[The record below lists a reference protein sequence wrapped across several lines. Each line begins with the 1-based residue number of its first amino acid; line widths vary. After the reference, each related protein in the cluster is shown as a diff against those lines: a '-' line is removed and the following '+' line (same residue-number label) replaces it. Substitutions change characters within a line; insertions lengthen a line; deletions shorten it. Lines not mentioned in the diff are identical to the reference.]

1 MKPFRFRPY
10 RFARPIVRVPLIYPR
25 NTGQPLA
32 EYVAAFNALNFLK
45 G

>member
-1 MKPFRFRPY
+1 MRFRFRPY
-10 RFARPIVRVPLIYPR
+10 RFARPKGRVPLIYPR

-32 EYVAAFNALNFLK
+32 EYIAAFNELNHLK